1 MRSDQL
7 DKRRRGHLLLRARNC
22 FEALLQTHIVQPQRM
37 SDRMQT
43 VLPRQFYCGLPKR
56 LRQLRPMRLHA
67 AKLIKPSLQL
77 RDWLGDTGCA
87 FIVQYQPTSAADRT

>member
-7 DKRRRGHLLLRARNC
+7 DKHRRGCLLLRARNS
-22 FEALLQTHIVQPQRM
+22 FESLLQTHIVQPQRM

-56 LRQLRPMRLHA
+56 LRQLRPMRLRA

-77 RDWLGDTGCA
+77 RDWLRDGGCV
-87 FIVQYQPTSAADRT
+87 FVVQCQPTLATD